1 MAIVTCPKCG
11 AKNRVDERGTELQ
24 PVCGRCHAPLP
35 TTAVGNDAVP
45 IEVTDA
51 NFQAEVLNV
60 RGKPVLVDCW
70 AEWCG
75 PCRAISPIVE
85 QIAAGAGG
93 RWKVGKLNVD
103 FNNGIAGQY
112 RIEGIPTLLI
122 FKDGKLVDRIVGLQ
136 PKSAIEAR
144 LAASTEL

>member
-1 MAIVTCPKCG
+1 
-11 AKNRVDERGTELQ
+11 
-24 PVCGRCHAPLP
+24 
-35 TTAVGNDAVP
+35 
-45 IEVTDA
+45 VTDA